1 LHGPL
6 LELGCEAL
14 GETLRRTRNPVK
26 PAVAR
31 TDEAYCRRIRMSA
44 PPASATASRA
54 SMAPESVGIEPSGGT
69 PPPPMT
75 VAVALG
81 GIVVGVAVATAG
93 TVTVGVAV
101 ATAGTVTV
109 GVAVG
114 VSVGPPG
121 VIV

>member
-1 LHGPL
+1 
-6 LELGCEAL
+6 
-14 GETLRRTRNPVK
+14 
-26 PAVAR
+26 
-31 TDEAYCRRIRMSA
+31 
-44 PPASATASRA
+44 
-54 SMAPESVGIEPSGGT
+54 
-69 PPPPMT
+69 MT